1 MLGLLMLTLSI
12 LEYSPMAEP
21 NSGPLNG
28 PIVVG
33 PRDRVIISVMTYA
46 VARVGAVGALAVE
59 GMLSRTTRLWN

>member
-1 MLGLLMLTLSI
+1 
-12 LEYSPMAEP
+12 MAEP

>member
-46 VARVGAVGALAVE
+46 VARVGALAVE